1 MTSNKLVGLAEVE
14 EVEIEEEV
22 EGEGEGG
29 GDDFLEISIWLSR
42 TSTAGLIKSKREPVE
57 VLPDSVLADSLL
69 STSMFRAS
77 WAVVGVVRTMSRLVP
92 AVAGVCLGAD
102 VHSPYLMTDTCGPAG
117 GGSVLSSYVLK
128 EDHQSL
134 MLLMS

>member
-1 MTSNKLVGLAEVE
+1 MTSNKLVGLAVVE
-14 EVEIEEEV
+14 EVEVEVEVKVEE

-42 TSTAGLIKSKREPVE
+42 TSTGGLIKSKREPVE

-77 WAVVGVVRTMSRLVP
+77 WAVVGVVRTMSAL
-92 AVAGVCLGAD
+92 VCLGAD
-102 VHSPYLMTDTCGPAG
+102 VHSPYLMTDTCGPAV